1 MFNDDGK
8 MLKDVLLSSRMFDRC
23 SKMLQAVF
31 VFLHFIA
38 ILLLLVLGIS
48 VGYATIGTNL
58 RIEGTSKINS
68 TSWNVKFSAVN
79 VTEGSVTATKAAT
92 LGDTLISYDVTLA
105 KPGDF
110 YEFTATVSNTGSIN
124 AMLTAAPSISGVST
138 EQQKYVNYTVT
149 YSDGTAI
156 ASGDKLASGST
167 KDVKVRIEYKTDVE
181 ASDLPDSNQTLN
193 RVFGMSYGQDAS

>member
-1 MFNDDGK
+1 MNDK
-8 MLKDVLLSSRMFDRC
+8 TKNYV
-23 SKMLQAVF
+23 
-31 VFLHFIA
+31 IA

-79 VTEGSVTATKAAT
+79 VTEGSVAATKAAT

-124 AMLTAAPSISGVST
+124 AMLTAAPTISGVST

-193 RVFGMSYGQDAS
+193 LVFGMSYGQDAS

>member
-1 MFNDDGK
+1 MVKEGIKSMNDK
-8 MLKDVLLSSRMFDRC
+8 TKNYV
-23 SKMLQAVF
+23 
-31 VFLHFIA
+31 IA
-38 ILLLLVLGIS
+38 ILLILVLGIS

-68 TSWNVKFSAVN
+68 TSWNVKFSAVD
-79 VTEGSVTATKAAT
+79 VTSGSVAATKAAT

-124 AMLTAAPSISGVST
+124 AMLTAAPTISGVSN
-138 EQQKYVNYTVT
+138 EQKKYVDYTVT

-156 ASGDKLASGST
+156 ASGDKLAAGST
-167 KDVKVRIEYKTDVE
+167 KDVKVRIAYKTDVNAE
-181 ASDLPDSNQTLN
+181 DLPDTNQTLN
-193 RVFGMSYGQDAS
+193 LVYGMSYGQDAS